1 MINFIYYSSI
11 IFGVIFLL
19 YTIYYATI
27 ALFFRRKGLQYP
39 QATRNNRFAILC
51 PARNEANV
59 IGDLVKSLQNQ
70 DYPKECY
77 DIIVVPNNCT
87 DNTKDVALE
96 AGAKIFEPV
105 GTIKSKGEVLNQVI
119 DHVLDQDKYDA
130 IIVFDSDNLVDPN
143 FIKAMNK
150 ALEAGYPA
158 GTCFRDSKNPTTT
171 RLSSAYSIFY
181 FMFSSLYNGARSML
195 GMNSLISGTG
205 FMVST
210 SLLKELG
217 GWNTVS
223 ITEDAEFSCQLA
235 VKGEKIAYVPRAIT
249 YDEQPEDLKESLNQ
263 RLRWS
268 LGSQQIS
275 RLYTGDLLRKSI
287 KKEGQNP
294 FDFFIYSIATYMQI
308 VAFVL
313 GILGLV
319 IAAFSGARIF
329 FIALA
334 ILIASAFLSQA
345 ILAIIVLC
353 ATEKPIRPMYKGIL
367 TFWLFTLSW
376 VPLHIIALF
385 KRDMTWKEIS
395 HKKTES

>member
-1 MINFIYYSSI
+1 MKNIIYYISI
-11 IFGVIFLL
+11 VFGIVFLL
-19 YTIYYATI
+19 YTLYYAVI
-27 ALFFRRKGLQYP
+27 AFFFRRKGRYYSE
-39 QATRNNRFAILC
+39 TDNINRFAVIC

-59 IGDLVKSLQNQ
+59 IGDLVETLKNQ
-70 DYPKECY
+70 DYPRESY

-87 DNTKDVALE
+87 DNTKEVALE

-105 GTIKSKGEVLNQVI
+105 GKIKSKGEVLNQVT
-119 DHVLDQDKYDA
+119 DHVLDQDIYDA
-130 IIVFDSDNLVDPN
+130 IIVFDSDNLVDSN
-143 FIKAMNK
+143 FIKEMNK

-158 GTCFRDSKNPTTT
+158 GTCFRDSKNPTAT

-235 VKGEKIAYVPRAIT
+235 VKGKKIAYVPRAIT
-249 YDEQPEDLKESLNQ
+249 YDEQPEDLRESLNQ

-275 RLYTGDLLRKSI
+275 RLYTDDLL
-287 KKEGQNP
+287 KKFFKREGQNP
-294 FDFFIYSIATYMQI
+294 LDFFTYTTATYMQI

-319 IAAFSGARIF
+319 TAAFSGIKVF
-329 FIALA
+329 LIALVV
-334 ILIASAFLSQA
+334 ILASAFLSQA
-345 ILAIIVLC
+345 ILAIIVLY

-376 VPLHIIALF
+376 IPLHIIALF
-385 KRDMTWKEIS
+385 KEDMIWKEIS
-395 HKKTES
+395 HKNAES